1 MKNLLMSLALVGS
14 LAAMSAK
21 GDSYIY
27 WMADVSDGVGDN
39 ARIGTFQYA
48 QLAAY
53 NGGTKV
59 AAFDAS
65 YADAIGWDGGTGPE
79 GTATRDRNPSQSLV
93 SSPDFTFAD
102 AQNWTYYV
110 ELYTD
115 DWMKGKSTV
124 GYSWEQLQGMDAIYQ
139 STLAGGLGQAKFTT
153 FTYNAPEPTS
163 GLLVLFGLCGLALK
177 RKRA

>member
-1 MKNLLMSLALVGS
+1 MKKLLMSLALVGS

-27 WMADVSDGVGDN
+27 WMADVSDTTQGDN
-39 ARIGTFQYA
+39 AQIGTFQYA
-48 QLAAY
+48 QLVAY
-53 NGGTKV
+53 DQGGSKV

-65 YADAIGWDGGTGPE
+65 YADATEASGYM
-79 GTATRDRNPSQSLV
+79 ATQRVPSQSLASFV
-93 SSPDFTFAD
+93 D

-115 DWMKGKSTV
+115 DWMKGKSA

-139 STLAGGLGQAKFTT
+139 STLSGGLGTAAFTT
-153 FTYNAPEPTS
+153 FTYNVPEPTS

>member
-1 MKNLLMSLALVGS
+1 MKKLLMSLALVGS

-27 WMADVSDGVGDN
+27 WMAVVSGASGDN
-39 ARIGTFQYA
+39 AKIGTFQYA
-48 QLAAY
+48 QLVAY
-53 NGGTKV
+53 DKDGAKV
-59 AAFDAS
+59 EAFDAS
-65 YADAIGWDGGTGPE
+65 YADATEKNGM
-79 GTATRDRNPSQSLV
+79 ATQQSVPSQSLA
-93 SSPDFTFAD
+93 SFAD

-115 DWMKGKSTV
+115 DWMKGKSE
-124 GYSWEQLQGMDAIYQ
+124 GYSWETLQSMDAIYQ
-139 STLAGGLGQAKFTT
+139 STLAGGLGTAAFTT
-153 FTYNAPEPTS
+153 FTYNVPEPTS

>member
-1 MKNLLMSLALVGS
+1 MKKLLMSLALVGTF
-14 LAAMSAK
+14 AAMSAK

-27 WMADVSDGVGDN
+27 WMADVSGN
-39 ARIGTFQYA
+39 AQIGTFQYA
-48 QLAAY
+48 QLVAY
-53 NGGTKV
+53 DGGGTKV

-65 YADAIGWDGGTGPE
+65 YADAIGVNYDTGVE
-79 GTATRDRNPSQSLV
+79 GTKTQRVPSQSLA
-93 SSPDFTFAD
+93 SFAD
-102 AQNWTYYV
+102 AQSWTYYV

-115 DWMKGKSTV
+115 DWMKGQSTT
-124 GYSWEQLQGMDAIYQ
+124 GYSWDQLQNMDAIYQ
-139 STLAGGLGQAKFTT
+139 STLTGGAGTVAFTT

>member
-65 YADAIGWDGGTGPE
+65 YADAVDVDYSTGQE
-79 GTATRDRNPSQSLV
+79 GVKTADHISSQSLA
-93 SSPDFTFAD
+93 SFAD

-115 DWMKGKSTV
+115 DWMKGRSTT
-124 GYSWEQLQGMDAIYQ
+124 GYTWNQLQDFDAIYQ
-139 STLAGGLGQAKFTT
+139 STLTGGLGTAAFTT